1 MVHVVWAPSA
11 LRDLKE
17 IADFVSRHTPAAAAR
32 LAERI
37 LARTDALS
45 NFPRLGSY
53 LPEDDTQTY
62 RELFEGNYR
71 IIFRA
76 DTDRVYIVAVRH
88 AARLLDPNQLPEGA

>member
-1 MVHVVWAPSA
+1 MVHVIWTPGA

-17 IADFVSRHTPAAAAR
+17 IVDFVSRHAPAAAVR

-45 NFPRLGSY
+45 SFPRVGSS

-62 RELFEGNYR
+62 RELFESNYR

-76 DTDRVYIVAVRH
+76 DVDRVYIVAVRH
-88 AARLLDPNQLPEGA
+88 AARLLDPNQLLEGA